1 MSEGILVVGASQ
13 AGVQLAASLRDLG
26 STAPITLVGAEPHL
40 PYQRPP
46 LSKAYLTGS
55 ASADSL
61 ALRTREYYRE
71 QGIDLVLGERVVDID
86 LEQGRATTDRHRELR
101 AEQVALTTGAR
112 PRPLVVP
119 GSDLTGVL
127 YLRDLDDAGMVA
139 AALRTASSVV
149 IVGGGYIGLEA
160 ASASVAAGR
169 RTTVLEAA
177 GRLIERVAAPV
188 LSEFFLRLHRGR
200 GVDVRLGQVVTRIEG
215 RDGAVTAVCL
225 DTGELLAADLVLVGI
240 GVTPRT
246 ELAHILGLDVQ
257 GGIVVDRQGRT
268 SDSRVVAAGDCTLLP
283 HPLEPDV
290 MVRLESVQNA
300 VEQAKIAAGALLGR
314 GEVYDT
320 VPWFWSDQ
328 GDVKLQIAGI
338 SAGFDE
344 VVVRGDP
351 TSRKFSVLY
360 YRRSRL
366 IAADSVNAPGDY
378 LAVRRALTARASLDP
393 AFAADPGVPLKS
405 LLPA

>member
-1 MSEGILVVGASQ
+1 MSDIVVVGASQ
-13 AGVQLAASLRDLG
+13 AGVQLAASLRDMG
-26 STAPITLVGAEPHL
+26 HTGAVTLIGAEPHP

-46 LSKAYLTGS
+46 LSKGFLTGASS
-55 ASADSL
+55 AESL
-61 ALRTREYYRE
+61 ALRTREYYRD
-71 QGIDLVLGERVVDID
+71 QHIDLVLGERVVSVD
-86 LEQGRATTDRHRELR
+86 LDTGSVATDAGREVR
-101 AEQVALTTGAR
+101 ADQVALTTGSR

-127 YLRDLDDAGMVA
+127 YLRDLNDAAEVHTR
-139 AALRTASSVV
+139 LQTASSVV

-160 ASASVAAGR
+160 ASVAAAAGLK
-169 RTTVLEAA
+169 TTVIEAA

-188 LSEFFLRLHRGR
+188 LSAFFLQLHQER
-200 GVDVRLGQVVTRIEG
+200 GVHVRVGQVVTRMEG
-215 RDGAVTAVCL
+215 RDGAVTAVSL
-225 DTGELLAADLVLVGI
+225 DNGEVLEADLVLVGI

-246 ELAHILGLDVQ
+246 ELAHAIGLEVH

-283 HPLEPDV
+283 HPLEPAV

-300 VEQAKIAAGALLGR
+300 VEQAKVAAAALLGR
-314 GEVYDT
+314 SDVYDS

-328 GDVKLQIAGI
+328 GDVKLQIAGL

-344 VVVRGDP
+344 VVVRGDA

-360 YRRSRL
+360 YRRSHL
-366 IAADSVNAPGDY
+366 IAADSVNSPADY
-378 LAVRRALTARASLDP
+378 LAVRRALTARATMDP
-393 AFAADPGVPLKS
+393 ASVADPAIPLKS
-405 LLPA
+405 LLPT

>member
-61 ALRTREYYRE
+61 ALRTREYYQE

-86 LEQGRATTDRHRELR
+86 LDRGSATTDLHRELR
-101 AEQVALTTGAR
+101 AGQVALTTGAR

-127 YLRDLDDAGMVA
+127 YLRDLDDAGKVA

-246 ELAHILGLDVQ
+246 ELAHALGLDVQ

-314 GEVYDT
+314 SEVYDT

-393 AFAADPGVPLKS
+393 ASAADPGVPLKS